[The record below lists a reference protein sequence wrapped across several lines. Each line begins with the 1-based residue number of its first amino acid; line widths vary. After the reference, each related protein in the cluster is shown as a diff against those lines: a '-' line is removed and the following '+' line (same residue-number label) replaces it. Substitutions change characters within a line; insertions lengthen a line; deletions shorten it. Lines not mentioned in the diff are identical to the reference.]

1 MDEFDLE
8 YAMYASDTVYD
19 AETNRLQII
28 KTLELQG
35 EFVSDTLYLDEETF
49 TKYLDVLLYQ
59 KDYNICTL
67 TSPIVLDYFI
77 ILDLFRLTYKIPE
90 TIYGFINLCMMR
102 PTVPNFY
109 VIPLKIQY
117 DLNIA
122 HSNVIIVNMEKHEI
136 EYFEPHGL
144 TFNLDDAGYN
154 IQNIVLQIVTNMFP
168 LLQFTVKNVS
178 SQCPIGPQ
186 TVQSVVNP
194 NSGHCLA
201 WSLLYIHLRIINMNL
216 KSDVVINYL
225 SKFNGYELDLM
236 IRRYISKLQRELLFF
251 PSKQYDQTRTFNIQF
266 SQEEQIHV
274 RNKIASLVQSL
285 YGNDNSNN
293 KDTLKQLLLY
303 NNFPDFYEIFFDE
316 VNNVYK
322 K

>member
-1 MDEFDLE
+1 
-8 YAMYASDTVYD
+8 
-19 AETNRLQII
+19 
-28 KTLELQG
+28 
-35 EFVSDTLYLDEETF
+35 
-49 TKYLDVLLYQ
+49 
-59 KDYNICTL
+59 
-67 TSPIVLDYFI
+67 
-77 ILDLFRLTYKIPE
+77 
-90 TIYGFINLCMMR
+90 
-102 PTVPNFY
+102 
-109 VIPLKIQY
+109 
-117 DLNIA
+117 
-122 HSNVIIVNMEKHEI
+122 
-136 EYFEPHGL
+136 
-144 TFNLDDAGYN
+144 
-154 IQNIVLQIVTNMFP
+154 
-168 LLQFTVKNVS
+168 
-178 SQCPIGPQ
+178 
-186 TVQSVVNP
+186 
-194 NSGHCLA
+194 
-201 WSLLYIHLRIINMNL
+201 MNL